1 MNLYIIISR
10 VIETGEKSGLI
21 PFEILLADYLIN
33 DKWITPMLF
42 FLLKC
47 SFADHLM
54 IIWWLSDDHEL
65 FCVEYLMIIC
75 WLLSDYY

>member
-21 PFEILLADYLIN
+21 PFEIPLADYLQAIIFRFNNDN

-42 FLLKC
+42 FILKC
-47 SFADHLM
+47 SFADHLI
-54 IIWWLSDDHEL
+54 IIW
-65 FCVEYLMIIC
+65 
-75 WLLSDYY
+75 